1 MQQIIDGKMYDTETA
16 DLVASDNYWDGSNWD
31 RHGRNT
37 FLYKTKRGAFFVH
50 HTTRW
55 QGERDS
61 IQAIDVDGAK
71 ALYEQLPEHD
81 MDYAEA
87 FGVAPEEA

>member
-1 MQQIIDGKMYDTETA
+1 MKQIIDGKLYNTETA
-16 DLVASDNYWDGSNWD
+16 DVIASDNYWDGSNRD

-37 FLYKTKRGAFFVH
+37 FLYKTKKGAFFLH

-61 IQAIDVDGAK
+61 IEAISDDEAK
-71 ALYEQLPEHD
+71 AQYERLPEHET
-81 MDYAEA
+81 DYKEA
-87 FGVAPEEA
+87 FGEDPDEA